1 MAAASTRFTTWF
13 LGWNDGR
20 CRLQPPGTPRFP
32 RGVGACCKCPEG
44 NQCILHM
51 DAGHPA
57 NRCWI
62 VRNSPAC
69 QKKTGGLGKFGSVY
83 GGGPRSRL
91 QLRLG
96 LQRRLRFWL
105 WLRLR
110 LRLRLCRFCM
120 NVRQICTHMFF
131 LLCMY
136 VYCSCM
142 YMHVF
147 VCTYISVYT
156 CASMCNESTC
166 AMYPF
171 TVYVLY
177 EGMYICI
184 YVSDIIN
191 KYQHPSKYHYNS
203 STLITNHRN
212 IIKYDQH

>member
-1 MAAASTRFTTWF
+1 MGAAVCSPRAPRCFLVVSALAASAPRETSAYSPWT
-13 LGWNDGR
+13 
-20 CRLQPPGTPRFP
+20 PGTRRTAAGSCETVPRAKKKREGWENSEVSMVAVQG
-32 RGVGACCKCPEG
+32 RGCSCGWGCSGGCGFGCVCGCGCGCGYVGFASMSG
-44 NQCILHM
+44 
-51 DAGHPA
+51 
-57 NRCWI
+57 RY
-62 VRNSPAC
+62 VR
-69 QKKTGGLGKFGSVY
+69 
-83 GGGPRSRL
+83 
-91 QLRLG
+91 
-96 LQRRLRFWL
+96 
-105 WLRLR
+105 
-110 LRLRLCRFCM
+110 
-120 NVRQICTHMFF
+120 ICFF

-156 CASMCNESTC
+156 CASMCNESAC

-191 KYQHPSKYHYNS
+191 KYQHRSKYHYNS